1 MEIRGVSST
10 TAIRPTAFQPTEGG
24 VAVSS
29 ANSSQPAPIQTG
41 GIPTA
46 TATGTEAEKASGAGY
61 ISPYMRYDQGARVAV
76 LYFRD
81 FETGET
87 QDQIPSQRVVEEYRR
102 AAGRL
107 AQDDQ
112 KKSAAAATQTASG
125 DAADPS
131 AGSSGGTAGTASG
144 TGSAT
149 TRSTGGTGSGAGTS
163 LGVSFAS
170 ATGSS
175 GPAAPTSVST
185 GTSQA
190 AGGFTPV
197 AAAGGFGGSPGGL
210 VSVTV

>member
-10 TAIRPTAFQPTEGG
+10 TPVRPTAFQPTEAG

-29 ANSSQPAPIQTG
+29 ASSSQSTPIQTG
-41 GIPTA
+41 G

-112 KKSAAAATQTASG
+112 KKSAAATQTASG
-125 DAADPS
+125 DAADAA
-131 AGSSGGTAGTASG
+131 AGPSGGTAGTASG

-149 TRSTGGTGSGAGTS
+149 NPSTGGTGSGAGTS

-175 GPAAPTSVST
+175 GSAAPASVST
-185 GTSQA
+185 GTSPA
-190 AGGFTPV
+190 AGGVTPV

>member
-10 TAIRPTAFQPTEGG
+10 TAVRPTAFQPTEAGG
-24 VAVSS
+24 AVSS
-29 ANSSQPAPIQTG
+29 ASSSQPSPIQTG
-41 GIPTA
+41 G
-46 TATGTEAEKASGAGY
+46 TGTEAEKASGAGY

-112 KKSAAAATQTASG
+112 RKSAAATQTASG
-125 DAADPS
+125 GAADPS
-131 AGSSGGTAGTASG
+131 AGSTDGTAGTASG
-144 TGSAT
+144 AGPATARSAA
-149 TRSTGGTGSGAGTS
+149 GAGSGGTS
-163 LGVSFAS
+163 LGISFAS
-170 ATGSS
+170 GSADR
-175 GPAAPTSVST
+175 GPASST
-185 GTSQA
+185 GMD
-190 AGGFTPV
+190 P
-197 AAAGGFGGSPGGL
+197 AAAGAPPAPVAGRSGGSPGGL